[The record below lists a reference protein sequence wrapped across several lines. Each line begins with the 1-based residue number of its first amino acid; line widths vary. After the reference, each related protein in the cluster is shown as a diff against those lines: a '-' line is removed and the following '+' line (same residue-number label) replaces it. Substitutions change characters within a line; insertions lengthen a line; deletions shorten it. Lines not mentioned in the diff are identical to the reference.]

1 MKITIEYHGQ
11 LRHVAQKESDTI
23 DVEENTP
30 IPEIIAQVAAPY
42 EDTFR
47 VILFDDSGDL
57 LPSALVLLRDEP
69 VNRDPWPTLSD
80 GDVLTLLP
88 PIAGG

>member
-11 LRHVAQKESDTI
+11 LRHLAQKESDTI
-23 DVEENTP
+23 EVPEGTP
-30 IPEIIAQVAAPY
+30 IPEIIRQVAAPY
-42 EDTFR
+42 TDQFR
-47 VILFDDSGDL
+47 VILFDSSGNL

-69 VNRDPWPTLSD
+69 VNREQWPTLSD

>member
-1 MKITIEYHGQ
+1 MKITIEYNGQ
-11 LRHVAQKESDTI
+11 LRHLAQKESDTI
-23 DVEENTP
+23 DVEEGTP
-30 IPEIIAQVAAPY
+30 IPEIITRAAAAY
-42 EDTFR
+42 DDTFR
-47 VILFDDSGDL
+47 VILFDASGDL

-69 VNRDPWPTLSD
+69 VNRESWPTLSD

>member
-11 LRHVAQKESDTI
+11 LRHVAQKESDT
-23 DVEENTP
+23 VEVAENTP
-30 IPEIIAQVAAPY
+30 IPAIITQVAAHY
-42 EDTFR
+42 DDTFR
-47 VILFDDSGDL
+47 VILFDAAGDL
-57 LPSALVLLRDEP
+57 LPSALILLRDEP
-69 VNRDPWPTLSD
+69 VDRVQWPVLSD